1 MIKKLIKV
9 PAARTLATV
18 GNSSYVVLSDGTVAR
33 RLKPVLVNDHP
44 YYNMKID
51 GVLRRVS
58 GRRLIEAAKLA

>member
-33 RLKPVLVNDHP
+33 RLKPVVVNDHP

-58 GRRLIEAAKLA
+58 SRRLIEAAKLA

>member
-33 RLKPVLVNDHP
+33 RLKPVVVNDHP

-51 GVLRRVS
+51 GILRRVS

>member
-9 PAARTLATV
+9 PAATTLATV

-33 RLKPVLVNDHP
+33 RLKPVVVNDHP

>member
-33 RLKPVLVNDHP
+33 RLKPVVVNDHP

-58 GRRLIEAAKLA
+58 GRRLMEAAKLA